1 MSALKIQENFI
12 LLLVVVTPSKGF
24 SVFFKLYWCHVL
36 ERSVLSKV
44 IVVVLKCFRDGM
56 YLMHTRKQ
64 VRVEDLGAV
73 GAVKALDLAILCR
86 LTRLIILQLDLFVF
100 GPKLHVV
107 ACVFRSI
114 VYADAF
120 GLSVEVNKVIQRP
133 RYPRCR

>member
-1 MSALKIQENFI
+1 M
-12 LLLVVVTPSKGF
+12 
-24 SVFFKLYWCHVL
+24 
-36 ERSVLSKV
+36 
-44 IVVVLKCFRDGM
+44 LKCFSDATH
-56 YLMHTRKQ
+56 LMHARKQ
-64 VRVEDLGAV
+64 VRVEDFGAV
-73 GAVKALDLAILCR
+73 GAVKTLDVAILCW
-86 LTRLIILQLDLFVF
+86 LTRLNKLQLDLFVF